1 MRTTLTA
8 LLIVA
13 LCARAGAQ
21 SRGDRNRSNDEV
33 WRPSIGLPLPQIGL
47 PLPPIGLPLPRTGLP
62 PERSE
67 HLQPRER
74 SERQDRHRARGA
86 ATVFVGPFGW
96 SYPYWPEEPFVSS
109 LMSSRPLN
117 PPRAIGTLRVELRS
131 GVDPQIFIDGYY
143 VGLYS
148 DAPGGELTV
157 DAGAHTIELH
167 EDGYDPLHAEIRVP
181 EDATVTY
188 VAELKW
194 IAPLPARLVEDP
206 RPSSPPPA
214 PTTIYVIP
222 GCYVG
227 NVPPRDVLLPAGC
240 DAAKA
245 VVLPPAR

>member
-13 LCARAGAQ
+13 LSARAGAQ
-21 SRGDRNRSNDEV
+21 SRMDGNRSTDEA

-47 PLPPIGLPLPRTGLP
+47 PLPPIGLPLPPTGLP
-62 PERSE
+62 PVRPQQVQPLERA
-67 HLQPRER
+67 QRG
-74 SERQDRHRARGA
+74 DRHRLPGG
-86 ATVFVGPFGW
+86 ATVFIPAFGW
-96 SYPYWPEEPFVSS
+96 PYPYWPEDPFVSS
-109 LMSSRPLN
+109 LTPSSPLP
-117 PPRAIGTLRVELRS
+117 PPRATGMLRLELRS

-148 DAPGGELTV
+148 DALGGELTV

-167 EDGYDPLHAEIRVP
+167 EDGYDPLRVDLEVPQHAI
-181 EDATVTY
+181 VTY

-194 IAPLPARLVEDP
+194 NAPSSPIVEDP
-206 RPSSPPPA
+206 RPSFPPPS

-227 NVPPRDVLLPAGC
+227 NVPPREVRLPAGC
-240 DAAKA
+240 NPADAVEFPRA
-245 VVLPPAR
+245 P